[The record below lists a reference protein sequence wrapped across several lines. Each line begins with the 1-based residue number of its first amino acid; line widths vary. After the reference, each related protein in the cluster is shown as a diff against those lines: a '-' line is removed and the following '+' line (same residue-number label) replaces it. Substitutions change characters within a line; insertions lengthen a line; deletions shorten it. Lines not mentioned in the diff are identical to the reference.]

1 MLGGE
6 QMVEQGNIIDEAKN
20 NPQSCQLVA
29 RIKEGGQGFESIEC
43 CGNTL
48 TATDLADTIEQ
59 HQRTGGD
66 IQPGT
71 IIDESKNY
79 PNSCGLKIELVEG
92 GAGLAK
98 INCCGNELTVEKDSA
113 E

>member
-1 MLGGE
+1 
-6 QMVEQGNIIDEAKN
+6 MVDQGNIIDEAKN
-20 NPQSCQLVA
+20 NPQSCQIVA

-48 TATDLADTIEQ
+48 TAADLVDAVEQ
-59 HQRTGGD
+59 GTRTSGD
-66 IQPGT
+66 VSQGT
-71 IIDESKNY
+71 IIDESKNH
-79 PNSCGLKIELVEG
+79 PNSCGLKLEIVEG

-98 INCCGNELTVEKDSA
+98 INCCGNELTIENDSA